1 MEDFIGRR
9 KQISILEKC
18 KEDSKSHFIA
28 VYGRRRVGKT
38 YLIRHFFD
46 NQFTFYATGLA
57 NADLNTHLITMHAQL
72 LEYEGTDNNLP
83 VPKSW
88 MAVFTRLI
96 RLLESSTDRKKIIF
110 LDELPWMDTK
120 RSGFLTALEYFWN
133 SWASARNDILLIV
146 CGSAASWM
154 INKLLNAKGGLHNR
168 LTRSI
173 RLEPFNL
180 YEVELFLKNR
190 NYHIDRY
197 QIVQLYMVFGGIPY
211 YLEMIDTQLS
221 ITQNIEALC
230 FADKRG
236 MHSEYDILFR
246 SLFDNPERH
255 MSIVEVL
262 ANSKAGLSRNDI
274 IKKTGLPK
282 AGSTTQLLQELEL
295 SNFIRSYR
303 QYGKKSRETT
313 YQLIDNYTLFYHRF
327 LKLKTIS
334 SNYWIT
340 TINTPTYY
348 NWAGYAFE
356 IVALQHVEQLKN
368 KLGITGVQT
377 SISSFQNQHT
387 QIDLIIDRQ
396 DRVINLVE
404 IKFSIDAFE
413 INKTYDEILRTKI
426 SEFIAHTN
434 TKKAV
439 WLTLVSTYGLK
450 NNKYAGQ
457 VQSTIE
463 LDDLFEKT

>member
-236 MHSEYDILFR
+236 MHSEYDILFQ
-246 SLFDNPERH
+246 
-255 MSIVEVL
+255 V
-262 ANSKAGLSRNDI
+262 I
-274 IKKTGLPK
+274 I
-282 AGSTTQLLQELEL
+282 
-295 SNFIRSYR
+295 
-303 QYGKKSRETT
+303 
-313 YQLIDNYTLFYHRF
+313 
-327 LKLKTIS
+327 
-334 SNYWIT
+334 
-340 TINTPTYY
+340 
-348 NWAGYAFE
+348 
-356 IVALQHVEQLKN
+356 
-368 KLGITGVQT
+368 
-377 SISSFQNQHT
+377 
-387 QIDLIIDRQ
+387 
-396 DRVINLVE
+396 
-404 IKFSIDAFE
+404 
-413 INKTYDEILRTKI
+413 
-426 SEFIAHTN
+426 
-434 TKKAV
+434 
-439 WLTLVSTYGLK
+439 
-450 NNKYAGQ
+450 
-457 VQSTIE
+457 
-463 LDDLFEKT
+463 